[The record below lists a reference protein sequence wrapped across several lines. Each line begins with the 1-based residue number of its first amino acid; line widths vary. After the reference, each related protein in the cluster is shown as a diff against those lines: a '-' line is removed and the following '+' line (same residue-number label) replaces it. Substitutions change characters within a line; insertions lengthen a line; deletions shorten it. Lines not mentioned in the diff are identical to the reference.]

1 MIRESR
7 VLRYIALSI
16 DFEPDDNPLGEALQV
31 VRDQGLTVN
40 TTRPGA
46 LSYDFL
52 TSYTLG
58 PIHQGDFSAGLANRI
73 WRVRL
78 YDQVIRLAREND
90 GKTGFE
96 NEVVLANI
104 PFTPVESDAAF
115 DQAARLFVCVE
126 FSGHVWFYWFKPVL
140 GAFVFED
147 FGVGHSPRC
156 TLDQLTNRDDSDLH
170 VFYLR
175 DGNLYYRVQRENYAV
190 EHGTNYV
197 GQLTSFIDD
206 VAITKGGRVVALIAN
221 VGADGHYYYE
231 LTFSKLLPYLSDR
244 ESVIEGL
251 NIQSGI
257 NVVALF
263 PVGPPYDALPYQD
276 DIEQYHEGLIPQS
289 GILVA
294 PVIFVAPPAD
304 AMPFQDDVEQYHE
317 GLTIQSGILVVALI
331 LHTLFDIEQY
341 HEGLT
346 INSGIL
352 VAIVIVHNL
361 FDIEQYHEGLTII
374 SGTLV

>member
-1 MIRESR
+1 MQYR
-7 VLRYIALSI
+7 LPLS
-16 DFEPDDNPLGEALQV
+16 
-31 VRDQGLTVN
+31 
-40 TTRPGA
+40 
-46 LSYDFL
+46 S
-52 TSYTLG
+52 
-58 PIHQGDFSAGLANRI
+58 
-73 WRVRL
+73 
-78 YDQVIRLAREND
+78 
-90 GKTGFE
+90 
-96 NEVVLANI
+96 
-104 PFTPVESDAAF
+104 
-115 DQAARLFVCVE
+115 
-126 FSGHVWFYWFKPVL
+126 WFKPVA
-140 GAFVFED
+140 GHFVWED

-197 GQLTSFIDD
+197 GQLTSYIDD

-231 LTFSKLLPYLSDR
+231 LTFSTLLPYLADHD
-244 ESVIEGL
+244 SVSLALGL
-251 NIQSGI
+251 QSGI

-263 PVGPPYDALPYQD
+263 VVAPPADGAQFQD
-276 DIEQYHEGLIPQS
+276 DVEQYHEGLIPQS

-304 AMPFQDDVEQYHE
+304 AMPYQDDVEQYHE

-331 LHTLFDIEQY
+331 LHTLFDVEQY
-341 HEGLT
+341 HAGLVPQ
-346 INSGIL
+346 SGIL
-352 VAIVIVHNL
+352 VAVVIVHTL
-361 FDIEQYHEGLTII
+361 FDIEQYHAGLTIV